1 MNGHEPLLAMR
12 RKGYAPAQGV
22 RLDVGFVD
30 PHSANAWHRKG
41 MPCAVVHLADADDL
55 ARLDL
60 RFLLGLDAVI
70 VGPAYQAPE
79 RFVRAVAAVQ
89 RHHPA
94 SIVAVGL
101 DQENRAA
108 EAQRFAG
115 GVWASIQPKGVRL
128 WSC

>member
-1 MNGHEPLLAMR
+1 MR

-30 PHSANAWHRKG
+30 PHSARSWHRKG
-41 MPCAVVHLADADDL
+41 MPCAVVQLHDADDIQG
-55 ARLDL
+55 LDL

-70 VGPAYQAPE
+70 VGPAYQDPE
-79 RFVRAVAAVQ
+79 RFVLAVAAVQ

-101 DQENRAA
+101 DDEHIAA

-115 GVWASIQPKGVRL
+115 GVWAQINPRGVRL